1 MLYMNNKD
9 LIIKDVYIVL
19 LWFGLCFQFVCF
31 VVCVVRCGLD
41 CILFNA
47 MGAPQTRFHNH
58 ENKTGRNVFS
68 LDQYI
73 INKNANNE
81 DEIN

>member
-1 MLYMNNKD
+1 M
-9 LIIKDVYIVL
+9 
-19 LWFGLCFQFVCF
+19 
-31 VVCVVRCGLD
+31 
-41 CILFNA
+41 LFNA
-47 MGAPQTRFHNH
+47 MGAPRTRFHNH